1 MLSKLILTVSCPL
14 LEAAGCFWLCLGVML
29 KSCFGILKGGG
40 NLEGGTGNRY
50 HEGDI
55 VAAWVFSSCC
65 CLYRAKTP
73 PTTEWFL
80 PAAMVVNTSA
90 CSPSP
95 FCVLQF
101 GTTSGHSVSHPFLW
115 ATLSL
120 VGQHSSSSFF
130 STNFKLLIF
139 DCQMFKMAM
148 LRLSSCHKT
157 GTIRYNQTRA
167 LLDTEARQPPVKS
180 GCWGV
185 CCVNFWMRNGRR
197 GALCS
202 LPGAGALLLC
212 NC

>member
-1 MLSKLILTVSCPL
+1 MLLPGFSHPP
-14 LEAAGCFWLCLGVML
+14 AGC
-29 KSCFGILKGGG
+29 
-40 NLEGGTGNRY
+40 
-50 HEGDI
+50 I
-55 VAAWVFSSCC
+55 VQRPLRPLSGFYQQPWWSTLVLA
-65 CLYRAKTP
+65 P
-73 PTTEWFL
+73 P
-80 PAAMVVNTSA
+80 P
-90 CSPSP
+90 P

-202 LPGAGALLLC
+202 LPGAGTLILC